1 MVNCSPVLARRVTTL
16 FAGPRMIEVQLLRYP
31 YCSVSGAYT
40 LHPVWGK
47 LPGADRFPHVA
58 LDEDISVSHGLST
71 LHAWY

>member
-1 MVNCSPVLARRVTTL
+1 
-16 FAGPRMIEVQLLRYP
+16 MIEVQLLRYP